1 MRFHRLLLRLY
12 PSSFRDEYG
21 AELASVFT
29 QRRRVADGAIGIAW
43 LWITEVVDT
52 VIAAVR
58 VHMDI
63 LRQDL
68 RHTWRALRRAPG
80 FAAAAIVVTALGVGA
95 TTTAF
100 TLTDHVLLRPLP
112 FPDPDRLVKIWTG
125 SANRPANL
133 RGLQGTNDVG
143 PANYLDWK
151 AMSSS
156 FSVMGAY
163 SPASSVLKWR
173 DEPERI
179 EGVVIS
185 ASALDTLGVRPAMG
199 RTLMAAD
206 DVSGAPCVVLVSNGF
221 WRSRF
226 GGQPWIGTE
235 RIGLDSESCAIAGV
249 MPQGFD
255 FPSRTTMFWR
265 PIRFRP
271 DVSSDRRDSYLRVI
285 ARLKPGV
292 ALEQARADMASVS
305 AALARIY
312 PKDNEDVGA
321 VIIRLRDE
329 LNDQSRMLLVAMAG
343 AAGCLLL
350 IACTNL
356 ASLVVARAT
365 TRAREL
371 AVRTAMGAGRARLV
385 RQLLTESLVLAIAG
399 GSLGLLIAVAAIP
412 TAARLVP
419 TVLPIAEIPRTDIR
433 MLLIAAAA
441 TVGTGIGFGVLPAFR
456 AARRAGVAGVAESFR
471 TGTSRRSARLR
482 SGLVIAQVS
491 VSIVLLVSAGLLI
504 RTLLRVQATST
515 GFNTD
520 NVLTM
525 RTLLPW
531 EKYGPQ
537 AARVAFYQRVL
548 EKVKTLSGVR
558 DAAYTSFLP
567 MTMRGGIWEVG
578 IPGLPVDA
586 SSRFTASARFVTPDY
601 FRAMGIPLT
610 LGRGFAESDTLK
622 SQPIAVVSQKFVSQF
637 LNEKDPLNR
646 RFSFGPSGER
656 TIVGVVGDI
665 RVRGLERSSEPQV
678 YLPYQQQPDN
688 ATMNYTPKDLVLR
701 MDPGSDAQ
709 NWGRVVASVR
719 QIVREV
725 DPLQPITEVQPL
737 SAIVEGET
745 TARAV
750 QVRVLGAFAALS
762 CLLAAVGL
770 HGLLAF
776 VVSQRTREFGVRL
789 ALGAG
794 PGQILA
800 LVARRGVILGV
811 SGVVAGGAIAYAAGR
826 WIESLLVGVSP
837 SDAVTFS
844 IAIGISIAVTM
855 AGSLPPA
862 IRAART
868 NPREAIQTD

>member
-1 MRFHRLLLRLY
+1 
-12 PSSFRDEYG
+12 
-21 AELASVFT
+21 
-29 QRRRVADGAIGIAW
+29 
-43 LWITEVVDT
+43 
-52 VIAAVR
+52 
-58 VHMDI
+58 
-63 LRQDL
+63 
-68 RHTWRALRRAPG
+68 
-80 FAAAAIVVTALGVGA
+80 
-95 TTTAF
+95 
-100 TLTDHVLLRPLP
+100 
-112 FPDPDRLVKIWTG
+112 
-125 SANRPANL
+125 
-133 RGLQGTNDVG
+133 
-143 PANYLDWK
+143 
-151 AMSSS
+151 
-156 FSVMGAY
+156 
-163 SPASSVLKWR
+163 
-173 DEPERI
+173 
-179 EGVVIS
+179 
-185 ASALDTLGVRPAMG
+185 
-199 RTLMAAD
+199 
-206 DVSGAPCVVLVSNGF
+206 VSNGF

-249 MPQGFD
+249 MPPGFD

-292 ALEQARADMASVS
+292 GLEQARAEMASVS
-305 AALARIY
+305 AALARTY

-321 VIIRLRDE
+321 VIIHLRDE

-356 ASLVVARAT
+356 ASLVVTRAT
-365 TRAREL
+365 ARAREL

-385 RQLLTESLVLAIAG
+385 RQLLTESLVLAVVG
-399 GSLGLLIAVAAIP
+399 GGLGLFVAIAAIP

-419 TVLPIAEIPRTDIR
+419 SALPIAEVPRIDIR

-441 TVGTGIGFGVLPAFR
+441 TIGTGIGFGVLPALR
-456 AARRAGVAGVAESFR
+456 AARLAGVAGVAESSR
-471 TGTSRRSARLR
+471 TGTSRRSERLR
-482 SGLVIAQVS
+482 SSLVIAQVS
-491 VSIVLLVSAGLLI
+491 VSIVLLVGAGLLI

-525 RTLLPW
+525 RTMLPW
-531 EKYGPQ
+531 EKYGSQ

-548 EKVKTLSGVR
+548 EKVRILPGVR

-567 MTMRGGIWEVG
+567 MTLRGGIWEVAIAG
-578 IPGLPVDA
+578 QPVDA
-586 SSRFTASARFVTPDY
+586 GAQFAASSRFVTPDY

-610 LGRGFAESDTLK
+610 LGRGFVESDALE
-622 SQPIAVVSQKFVSQF
+622 SEPVAIVSQKFVSQY
-637 LNEKDPLNR
+637 LSGADPLNR
-646 RFSFGPSGER
+646 RFTFGPSGEK

-701 MDPGSDAQ
+701 LDPQSGAGA
-709 NWGRVVASVR
+709 WAPIAASVR

-725 DPLQPITEVQPL
+725 DPLQPITDVRPL
-737 SAIVEGET
+737 SEIVEGET

-750 QVRVLGAFAALS
+750 QVRVLGAFAAFS

-789 ALGAG
+789 ALGAD
-794 PGQILA
+794 PGQIVA
-800 LVARRGVILGV
+800 LVARRGVMLGL
-811 SGVVAGGAIAYAAGR
+811 SGVVAGAAVAYAAGR

-837 SDAVTFS
+837 ADAATFS
-844 IAIGISIAVTM
+844 VAIGVSLLITI

-868 NPREAIQTD
+868 NPREAIASNQ